1 VVNNVTITGM
11 ASVLEHTSEDPI
23 AETKLVT
30 ELRSIIDLQQKEID
44 LLKEQVDYLLRHRFG
59 PHSERFNP
67 DQGVLFD
74 GLPDTGEKDDDDAET
89 QKISYTRKKGGR
101 SKPPAHLPRVRVE
114 HDLSEAEKQCQC
126 GTDLIRIGEEISEQ
140 YDVIPP
146 VFRVLQNIRHKY
158 ACPCCDQGMKIA
170 DAPAVPLPRH
180 QVSPGFLAWLGTGK
194 FVDGLPLYRQAKILE
209 KRFGIPFNRTTLADW
224 VIKAAD
230 WLLKPLIAAMEPYL
244 LQAEY
249 LHIDET
255 TIQVLDEKDRQAWQ
269 KSYLWL
275 RATGTDIP
283 VVLLNYSAS
292 RAMVVANELLDDFSG
307 YLHTDGYAGYND
319 AAQRTDV
326 NQLGCWA
333 HVRRKFDVAAKNA
346 VDSVAKKQAKIAL
359 SYIQKLYRIERTIKD
374 KPPDEKRRLREADS
388 QCVLDEFRTWV
399 DSTLAIAEALGGK
412 LKIAYT
418 YLLNQWSKLIVFLQ
432 DGRLRLDNNR
442 AESHIRPIAQGRKQW
457 LFAQSEAGAHATAAW
472 YSVVETAKANGW
484 EPYHYLKKV
493 FTELPIYLKE
503 DKPLDDLLP
512 WNLAVEGVP
521 K

>member
-1 VVNNVTITGM
+1 MV
-11 ASVLEHTSEDPI
+11 SVLEHTSKEP
-23 AETKLVT
+23 ATETELVP
-30 ELRSIIDLQQKEID
+30 ELRSTIDLLQKEIR
-44 LLKEQVDYLLRHRFG
+44 LLREQVEYLLRHRFS

-74 GLPDTGEKDDDDAET
+74 ELPDVDKKEDDDAET

-114 HDLSEAEKQCQC
+114 HDLPETDKQCQC
-126 GTDLIRIGEEISEQ
+126 GADLIRIGEEISEQ

-146 VFRVLQNIRHKY
+146 VFRVLQNVRHKY
-158 ACPCCDQGMKIA
+158 ACPCCNHGMRIA
-170 DAPAVPLPRH
+170 DAPPVPLPRH
-180 QVSPGFLAWLGTGK
+180 QVSPSFLAWLGTGK

-209 KRFGIPFNRTTLADW
+209 KRFGIPFNRTTLADLA
-224 VIKAAD
+224 IKAAD
-230 WLLKPLIAAMEPYL
+230 FLLKPLIAAMELYL
-244 LQAEY
+244 LQVEY

-255 TIQVLDEKDRQAWQ
+255 TMQVLDEKDRQAWQ

-275 RATGTDIP
+275 RATGVETP

-292 RAMVVANELLDDFSG
+292 RAMSVANELLDGFSG

-319 AAQRTDV
+319 AGRRNNV

-346 VDSVAKKQAKIAL
+346 LDNTAKTHAKMAL
-359 SYIQKLYRIERTIKD
+359 SYIQKLYRIEQRIKK
-374 KPPDEKRRLREADS
+374 KPPDEKQRIRAKDS
-388 QCVLDEFRTWV
+388 RVVLDEFRAWV
-399 DSTLAIAEALGGK
+399 DSTLAIAESQGGK

-432 DGRLRLDNNR
+432 DGRLRLDNNK

-472 YSVVETAKANGW
+472 YYVVETAKANGW
-484 EPYHYLKKV
+484 EPYHYLKKI
-493 FTELPIYLKE
+493 FTELPVYLNE
-503 DKPLDDLLP
+503 GKPLDDLLP
-512 WNLAVEGVP
+512 WNLPPEGVP